1 MHQVVGTQTWVPAAD
16 PAVACEPS
24 PAHSGHGPGA
34 PGEHCLKTPMDER
47 TFVEVQASNRELQ
60 HIIREK
66 KAKQNKFGHTG
77 EGKRNG

>member
-24 PAHSGHGPGA
+24 PDRSGHGPGA
-34 PGEHCLKTPMDER
+34 PGEHCLKTSMDER
-47 TFVEVQASNRELQ
+47 TFVEVQVSNRKAPA
-60 HIIREK
+60 HHWRK

-77 EGKRNG
+77 EGKRNS